1 MHATYNWPCH
11 WHIELAY
18 RPPPGLQVN
27 LRSLLHFAPADR
39 FGIALVGA
47 AVTHTVVI
55 LGLSFTSPEVT
66 DNRLP
71 NLDITLVQTKSD
83 KAPRDPQLLAQANQD
98 GGGDTDRDEV
108 ATSPLPAQEL
118 GDRNNDVPTAQ
129 RRQETQTVK
138 MAAVDDYMTQRLAKH
153 KIALSQPQAQQT
165 PTPPQEER
173 AGVVEDPS
181 MSERARLSAEIARSW
196 QEYQKRPRRKFMNAR
211 TQEYKYAQY
220 VDAWRAKVERVG
232 NLNYPDQARRAGL
245 AGSLLLDVAI
255 NADGS
260 VNSVRVYRSSGNR
273 LLDDAAV
280 RIVELAS
287 PFPPF
292 PANIRRESEIL
303 HITRTWKFNEN
314 RLRTQTD

>member
-1 MHATYNWPCH
+1 M
-11 WHIELAY
+11 
-18 RPPPGLQVN
+18 N
-27 LRSLLHFAPADR
+27 LRSLLQFAPADR

-47 AVTHTVVI
+47 AVTHTIVI
-55 LGLSFTSPEVT
+55 LGVSFASPEAT

-98 GGGDTDRDEV
+98 GGGDTDRDEI
-108 ATSPLPAQEL
+108 ASSPLPTQEL

-138 MAAVDDYMTQRLAKH
+138 MAAVEDYMTQRLAKH
-153 KIALSQPQAQQT
+153 KIALSQPQTQQT

-173 AGVVEDPS
+173 TGVLEDPS
-181 MSERARLSAEIARSW
+181 INERARLSAEIARSW
-196 QEYQKRPRRKFMNAR
+196 QEYQKRPRRKFLNAR
-211 TQEYKYAQY
+211 TQEYKYAEY

-232 NLNYPDQARRAGL
+232 NLNYPDQARREGL
-245 AGSLLLDVAI
+245 AGSLLLDVAV

-260 VNSVRVYRSSGNR
+260 VNAVRVFRSSGNKV
-273 LLDDAAV
+273 LDDAAV

-287 PFPPF
+287 PFPAF
-292 PANIRRESEIL
+292 PPDIRRDSEIL

-314 RLRTQTD
+314 RLRTQAN

>member
-1 MHATYNWPCH
+1 M
-11 WHIELAY
+11 
-18 RPPPGLQVN
+18 N

-173 AGVVEDPS
+173 TGVVEDPS

-196 QEYQKRPRRKFMNAR
+196 QEYQKRPRRKFLNAR

-232 NLNYPDQARRAGL
+232 NLNYPDQARREGL

-260 VNSVRVYRSSGNR
+260 VNAVRVYRSSGNP

-292 PANIRRESEIL
+292 PATIRRESEIL

-314 RLRTQTD
+314 RLRTQAN

>member
-1 MHATYNWPCH
+1 MNF
-11 WHIELAY
+11 
-18 RPPPGLQVN
+18 
-27 LRSLLHFAPADR
+27 RSLLQFAPADR

-47 AVTHTVVI
+47 AVAHTVVI

-98 GGGDTDRDEV
+98 GGGETDRDEV
-108 ATSPLPAQEL
+108 ATSPLPTQEL

-138 MAAVDDYMTQRLAKH
+138 LAAVDDYMTQRLAKH
-153 KIALSQPQAQQT
+153 KIALSQPQTQHT

-173 AGVVEDPS
+173 TGAVEDPS
-181 MSERARLSAEIARSW
+181 VSERARLSAEIARSW
-196 QEYQKRPRRKFMNAR
+196 QEYQKRPRRKFLNAR

-232 NLNYPDQARRAGL
+232 NLNYPDQARREGL

-260 VNSVRVYRSSGNR
+260 VHAVRVYRSSGNP

-292 PANIRRESEIL
+292 PANIRRDSEIL

-314 RLRTQTD
+314 RLRTQAN

>member
-1 MHATYNWPCH
+1 M
-11 WHIELAY
+11 
-18 RPPPGLQVN
+18 N
-27 LRSLLHFAPADR
+27 LRSLLQFAPADR

-138 MAAVDDYMTQRLAKH
+138 LAAVDNYMTQRLAKH

-173 AGVVEDPS
+173 TGVVEDPS

-196 QEYQKRPRRKFMNAR
+196 QEYQKRPRRKFLNAR

-232 NLNYPDQARRAGL
+232 NLNYPDQARREGL

-260 VNSVRVYRSSGNR
+260 VNTVRVYRSSGNP

-314 RLRTQTD
+314 RLRTQAD